1 MTARMAVPVATLV
14 LAALIGCARWNASPE
29 LALVAPFLPVV
40 VVRHWAA
47 RAPQLLP
54 EWAVALAGLA
64 VDALTQGP
72 MGCWALVYLVA
83 YGLGLMSRRFA
94 DGGLAERVTAAGL
107 GLLACGLA
115 CGLVL
120 ALYAWSEFAPRRVA
134 AAVATALALGAA
146 VEMLAGRAAAIFG
159 RSGA

>member
-1 MTARMAVPVATLV
+1 MARMALPVATIALAV
-14 LAALIGCARWNASPE
+14 LLASARWHASPQ

-47 RAPQLLP
+47 RAPRLLP
-54 EWAVALAGLA
+54 EWAVALAGLC
-64 VDALTQGP
+64 VDAVSQGP
-72 MGCWALVYLVA
+72 MGFWALVYLVA

-94 DGGLAERVTAAGL
+94 DGGFLERALAAIP

-115 CGLVL
+115 CGLIL
-120 ALYAWSEFAPRRVA
+120 ALYSWSDFSPRPVVAAVA
-134 AAVATALALGAA
+134 AAVALGVA
-146 VEMLAGRAAAIFG
+146 VEAVAGRAGAILA